1 METMIMKENLT
12 TESAQSCKQLPEG
25 AGRKPEPGCAE
36 DSAGAGKTDF
46 RSGTVS
52 ERRPMERIY
61 LNAEEISTKEKMA
74 GYMKEAF
81 RFPDYFGGNLD
92 ALNDLLSEVYED
104 TQICLTRSNLE
115 KICGNSYAYRTLT
128 VLGAAAAENPH
139 LAILFVQ

>member
-1 METMIMKENLT
+1 MKENLT

-36 DSAGAGKTDF
+36 DSAGAGKTGF

-92 ALNDLLSEVYED
+92 ALNDLLSEVHED

>member
-1 METMIMKENLT
+1 MNGNLT
-12 TESAQSCKQLPEG
+12 TESAVSSDRLMEG
-25 AGRKPEPGCAE
+25 SGGNPDPGYAGF
-36 DSAGAGKTDF
+36 SAGAGERDF

>member
-1 METMIMKENLT
+1 MNGNLT
-12 TESAQSCKQLPEG
+12 TESVSGCDQLPDGTGGNPDPGRTDFSYG
-25 AGRKPEPGCAE
+25 AGR
-36 DSAGAGKTDF
+36 SNF

-92 ALNDLLSEVYED
+92 ALNDLLSEVHED
-104 TQICLTRSNLE
+104 TEICLTRSNLE

>member
-1 METMIMKENLT
+1 MNGNLT
-12 TESAQSCKQLPEG
+12 TESAAGSDRLTEG
-25 AGRKPEPGCAE
+25 SGGNPDPGYA
-36 DSAGAGKTDF
+36 DFSAGAGKRDF

-92 ALNDLLSEVYED
+92 ALNDLLSEVHED
-104 TQICLTRSNLE
+104 TEICLTRSNLE

>member
-1 METMIMKENLT
+1 
-12 TESAQSCKQLPEG
+12 
-25 AGRKPEPGCAE
+25 
-36 DSAGAGKTDF
+36 
-46 RSGTVS
+46 
-52 ERRPMERIY
+52 MERIY